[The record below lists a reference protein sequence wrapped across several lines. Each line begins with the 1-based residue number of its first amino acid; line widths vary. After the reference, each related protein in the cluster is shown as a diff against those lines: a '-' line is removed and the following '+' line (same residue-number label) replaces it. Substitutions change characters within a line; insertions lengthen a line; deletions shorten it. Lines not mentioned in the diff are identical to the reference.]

1 MTINQYG
8 LGDKKN
14 LFRRFDSQLFM
25 MLFACIDRRL
35 FGGIL
40 IVFAWFTQIQY
51 TAPAQSPSAF
61 SPDATANVSNE
72 QSPTPPS
79 IDPNALVLQALEQSV
94 WGPSFSCQIRQRT
107 KLYDHEMVGVGQY
120 WHAGEGTGKLE
131 TYVRFAVADS
141 FSNLI
146 QVSDGRL
153 MWTSTRANEP
163 LRKVHLD
170 RVRQAF
176 PNMGRGSNRP
186 DVAMYLAIG
195 GQPEMLR
202 MLYLR
207 YRWYKAYA
215 GTYRTVPVWQLIGTL
230 RTQPPSITSAAPID
244 GHALRTD
251 PPKEIPTDVRLT
263 LGREGEFIS
272 FPFQI
277 EYFVQKPDEENRE
290 RLVPFSTVEYY
301 DYATHIDTSK
311 LFRYEVQKDV
321 DQIEDET
328 ALYLPPTQITRAKDR
343 SVR

>member
-1 MTINQYG
+1 MAINHYG
-8 LGDKKN
+8 LGIKN
-14 LFRRFDSQLFM
+14 SAFKRIFSQLSVPVMRRIGRQFVAAIPITCALCLQ
-25 MLFACIDRRL
+25 LFNVL
-35 FGGIL
+35 L
-40 IVFAWFTQIQY
+40 
-51 TAPAQSPSAF
+51 AQSPTTLTNDPMPGASAGKT
-61 SPDATANVSNE
+61 ATPS
-72 QSPTPPS
+72 S
-79 IDPNALVLQALEQSV
+79 IDPNALVLQALGQSV
-94 WGPSFSCQIRQRT
+94 WGPSFTCQIRQRT
-107 KLYDHEMVGVGQY
+107 KLYDNEMVGVGQY

-131 TYVRFAVADS
+131 TYVRYAVADS

-186 DVAMYLAIG
+186 DVALYLAIG
-195 GQPEMLR
+195 GQPETLR
-202 MLYLR
+202 LLYLR

-215 GTYRTVPVWQLIGTL
+215 GTYRKVPVWQLIGTL
-230 RTQPPSITSAAPID
+230 RTQPPSITTAAPID
-244 GHALRTD
+244 GYALRTD
-251 PPKEIPTDVRLT
+251 PPKGIPTDVRLT
-263 LGREGEFIS
+263 LGREGEFSS

-277 EYFVQKPDEENRE
+277 EYFVQKPDENNQEH
-290 RLVPFSTVEYY
+290 LVPFSTVEYY
-301 DYATHIDTSK
+301 DYVTNIDTSK